1 MTDQTALG
9 RLAIHF
15 VETDLHDGCQGYGT
29 PRLSET
35 TALLKVYEMTCN
47 KPGYWSECAEAAGDK
62 AIPRLDNKTLFELA
76 MRQHACS
83 SSYVSAAF
91 KKITDVNQLMQ
102 LLKKPNVQL
111 GVTDAKRIIEL
122 INDAARIEE
131 IAAGEEFV
139 LEARME
145 AIDRLSNRQVL
156 QRLTKHDSRT
166 LRVFATARLEE
177 LARPAAR

>member
-1 MTDQTALG
+1 MPGCGT
-9 RLAIHF
+9 RLF
-15 VETDLHDGCQGYGT
+15 
-29 PRLSET
+29 ET

-47 KPGYWSECAEAAGDK
+47 RPGYWSECAEAAGDK

-122 INDAARIEE
+122 INDRPHRGDCSRRGIRARS
-131 IAAGEEFV
+131 AHGS
-139 LEARME
+139 
-145 AIDRLSNRQVL
+145 DRQLSNRQVL